1 MMDTSSVGWSVVDSV
16 YWSVGEKVHDW
27 ERLMA
32 ERMDV
37 CWVDL
42 KVVWRDAW
50 KAVTMGDN

>member
-16 YWSVGEKVHDW
+16 YLSVGEKVHDW
-27 ERLMA
+27 VRLMV

-42 KVVWRDAW
+42 KVVWKDAW
-50 KAVTMGDN
+50 

>member
-16 YWSVGEKVHDW
+16 YWSVCEKVHDW
-27 ERLMA
+27 VRLMV

-42 KVVWRDAW
+42 KVVWKDAW
-50 KAVTMGDN
+50 